1 MSASADPRP
10 VLVMAGGTGGHV
22 FPGLAAAAALRERAI
37 PVVWLGAEGGME
49 ATLVPKHGLPFR
61 AIRVGG
67 LRGKGFARLLSTPWM
82 LARAV
87 WAALAV
93 LRREQ
98 PRSVLS
104 MGGYAAGPGGLA
116 ASLLRCP
123 LIVHEQNR
131 IPGLTNRVLAKLAR
145 RVLTGFPDAFAGHGE
160 WVGNP
165 VRAAIAAL
173 PAPAERFAGRSGPL
187 RLLVLGGSQGARALN
202 RLLPEA
208 IAKLPAERR
217 PDIWHQ
223 CGAKLAE
230 EARAAWA
237 GTGIAARVE
246 PFVEDMAAAYGWADL
261 VLCRAGALT
270 IAELTA
276 AGLGALLVP
285 FPHAVDDHQSAN
297 ARWLVD
303 AGAAE
308 LLPEATLDAA
318 VLAARLDALAADR
331 ERLLA
336 MAEAARGLAHVDAA
350 ERVADACLEL
360 AR

>member
-1 MSASADPRP
+1 MSASRDPRP

-22 FPGLAAAAALRERAI
+22 FPGLAAAAALRKRAI

-49 ATLVPKHGLPFR
+49 ATLVPKHGLPFH

-67 LRGKGFARLLSTPWM
+67 MRGKGLSRLLATPWI

-93 LRREQ
+93 LRRER
-98 PRSVLS
+98 PRCALS

-116 ASLLRCP
+116 ATLLGCP

-131 IPGLTNRVLAKLAR
+131 IPGLTNRVLAKWAR
-145 RVLTGFPDAFAGHGE
+145 RVLTGFPDAFAGRGE

-165 VRAAIAAL
+165 VREPIASL
-173 PAPAERFAGRSGPL
+173 PPPAERFAGRSGPL

-217 PDIWHQ
+217 PDVWHQ

-237 GTGIAARVE
+237 GSGIAARVE
-246 PFVEDMAAAYGWADL
+246 PFIADMAAAYAWADL

-285 FPHAVDDHQSAN
+285 FPHAVDDHQTAN

-318 VLAARLDALAADR
+318 VLAARLAALAADR
-331 ERLLA
+331 PRLLA
-336 MAEAARGLAHVDAA
+336 MAQAARGLAQIDAA
-350 ERVADACLEL
+350 ARVADACLEV

>member
-1 MSASADPRP
+1 MSAAASQRP

-22 FPGLAAAAALRERAI
+22 FPGLAAAEALRARAV

-49 ATLVPKHGLPFR
+49 ATLVPKHGVPFR

-67 LRGKGFARLLSTPWM
+67 LRGKGLRRLLATPWM

-116 ASLLRCP
+116 ARLLRCP
-123 LIVHEQNR
+123 LVVHEQNR
-131 IPGLTNRVLAKLAR
+131 IPGLTNRVLARLAR
-145 RVLTGFPDAFAGHGE
+145 RVLTGFPDVFAGRGE

-173 PAPAERFAGRSGPL
+173 PAPGERFAGRSGPL

-202 RLLPEA
+202 RLMPQV
-208 IAKLPAERR
+208 IAGLPAERR
-217 PDIWHQ
+217 PEVWHQ
-223 CGAKLAE
+223 CGARLAD

-237 GTGIAARVE
+237 ATGLTVRVE
-246 PFVEDMAAAYGWADL
+246 PFVEDMVAAYGWADL

-285 FPHAVDDHQSAN
+285 FPHAVDDHQTAN

-308 LLPEATLDAA
+308 LLPEATLDDAG
-318 VLAARLDALAADR
+318 LAARLAALADDR
-331 ERLLA
+331 PRLLA
-336 MAEAARGLAHVDAA
+336 MAQAARGLAHVDAA
-350 ERVADACLEL
+350 ERVADACLEVS
-360 AR
+360 R

>member
-1 MSASADPRP
+1 

-22 FPGLAAAAALRERAI
+22 FPGLAAAAALRKRAI

-49 ATLVPKHGLPFR
+49 ATLVPQHGLPFH

-67 LRGKGFARLLSTPWM
+67 MRGKGLSRLLATPWM

-93 LRREQ
+93 LRRER
-98 PRSVLS
+98 PRCALS

-116 ASLLRCP
+116 ATLLGCP

-131 IPGLTNRVLAKLAR
+131 IPGLTNRVLAKWAR
-145 RVLTGFPDAFAGHGE
+145 RVLTGFPDAFAGRGE

-165 VRAAIAAL
+165 VREPIASL
-173 PAPAERFAGRSGPL
+173 PPPAERFAGRSGPL

-237 GTGIAARVE
+237 GTGISARVE
-246 PFVEDMAAAYGWADL
+246 PFVEDMAAAY
-261 VLCRAGALT
+261 GALT

-285 FPHAVDDHQSAN
+285 FPHAVDDHQTAN

-308 LLPEATLDAA
+308 WLPEATLDAA
-318 VLAARLDALAADR
+318 ALAGRLDALAGDR
-331 ERLLA
+331 EGVLA
-336 MAEAARGLAHVDAA
+336 MAQAARGLARVDAA